1 MTIELPQV
9 IERYQTAH
17 DGRDTETAL
26 STFTDD
32 ATVLDDGET
41 YVGTDRIRWWLDNAA
56 SEFTYTRTLT
66 SVEQT
71 DVDDDGDGQYVVGNH
86 VAGDF
91 PGSPV
96 DLAYRF
102 EIAGGLIRNLEIL
115 PR

>member
-1 MTIELPQV
+1 MTIELPAV
-9 IERYQTAH
+9 IERYQSAH
-17 DGRDTETAL
+17 DQRDTDTAL

-32 ATVLDDGET
+32 ATVIDDGQT
-41 YVGTDRIRWWLDNAA
+41 YVGTDSIRSWLDTAA

-66 SVEQT
+66 SLAEDET
-71 DVDDDGDGQYVVGNH
+71 DDAGNGRYVVHNHLAGN
-86 VAGDF
+86 F

-102 EIAGGLIRNLEIL
+102 DLADGRIHRLEIL